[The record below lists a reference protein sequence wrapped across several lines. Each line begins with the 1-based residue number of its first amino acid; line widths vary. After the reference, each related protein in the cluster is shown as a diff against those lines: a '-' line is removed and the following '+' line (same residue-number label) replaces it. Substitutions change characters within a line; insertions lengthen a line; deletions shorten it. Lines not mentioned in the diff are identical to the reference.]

1 MAILKNQIISV
12 IGLGKMGLEIYNR
25 LYNKNFNIYGY
36 DINPDIKKI
45 NSHINFLELDKI
57 FELSDLILFI
67 IPSNE
72 EIYPVIKKNKIKKNS
87 VLLDLTTSMPNQTV
101 KINNYL
107 SKKNVK
113 YFDAAMSGGA
123 TGAKNGTLTLMVGAN
138 ESQLTKFKI
147 VLNLISQNV
156 FFYGK
161 VGSGHAM
168 KLLHN
173 SVCHGI
179 FLMMCEIGQL
189 AEEIDINLDD
199 LIETFNVS
207 NARSYISEQRFPNHI
222 LTKQFKG
229 NSYMKNLKKDLD
241 MVKKL
246 SDKNISSNHYIKLT
260 NNLLQKF
267 NKNFDNHDFTEIYK
281 LWPSNIKK

>member
-1 MAILKNQIISV
+1 MNNPIISV
-12 IGLGKMGLEIYNR
+12 VGLGKMGLGIYKR
-25 LYNKNFNIYGY
+25 LCHENIILYGY
-36 DINPDIKKI
+36 DNNSKIIK
-45 NSHINFLELDKI
+45 NNTYVNFLEIEKLL
-57 FELSDLILFI
+57 ELSDLVLFVV
-67 IPSNE
+67 PSND
-72 EIYPVIKKNKIKKNS
+72 EIFNIIKKYKLKKNS
-87 VLLDLTTSMPNQTV
+87 IFLDLTTSMPDQTI
-101 KINNYL
+101 KIKKYL
-107 SKKNVK
+107 SKKNVE

-123 TGAKNGTLTLMVGAN
+123 NGANNGTLTLMVGAR
-138 ESQLTKFKI
+138 ETQLNKYKS
-147 VLNLISQNV
+147 VLDKISQNI

-161 VGSGHAM
+161 LGSGHSM

-189 AEEIDINLDD
+189 AEELDINLDD

-222 LTKQFKG
+222 LTKKFNG

-260 NNLLQKF
+260 NNILQKF
-267 NKNFDNHDFTEIYK
+267 NKSFDNHDFTEIYK
-281 LWPSNIKK
+281 LWPKNIKK